1 MIVRQVYK
9 IEVVIKKKY
18 CYCYEHSCRG
28 RTGGGRHATST
39 RPGPG
44 FACSA
49 LAAVSRMADLW
60 AAVQVQLGRHLPPT
74 TFWNLEKE
82 RERERAMLRVRPAC
96 QNDFS
101 AASNNSREEPRVESV
116 AGMRI

>member
-82 RERERAMLRVRPAC
+82 RERERALCYASGRPAKMI
-96 QNDFS
+96 
-101 AASNNSREEPRVESV
+101 SRRR
-116 AGMRI
+116 RIIHERNHAWKV

>member
-1 MIVRQVYK
+1 M
-9 IEVVIKKKY
+9 
-18 CYCYEHSCRG
+18 
-28 RTGGGRHATST
+28 
-39 RPGPG
+39 
-44 FACSA
+44 
-49 LAAVSRMADLW
+49 AALW

-82 RERERAMLRVRPAC
+82 RERAMLVLRVSPAC

-101 AASNNSREEPRVESV
+101 AASNNSREEPRVESE